1 MGKKLIDIL
10 ILFYVLINIYWFEK
24 NYIDIYPV
32 IFSIA
37 MVLMYFTFREKVKT
51 TKKGN
56 SYSYFKKKGY
66 NYYSITA
73 QDLNLTTKEFIVNG
87 KITEKFSLDLLKK
100 YTTEELTAILKT
112 YFTITKAKNI
122 QDENLLKNLL
132 LNIYMYFAD
141 INTKN
146 LKIEVNKEIIVTYK
160 FVSHELN
167 DEEIDEVTEKLKNT
181 IDLIRNK
188 MYDI

>member
-37 MVLMYFTFREKVKT
+37 MVLMYFTFREKVKK

-73 QDLNLTTKEFIVNG
+73 QDLNLTTKEFIANG

-100 YTTEELTAILKT
+100 YTTEELTTILKT
-112 YFTITKAKNI
+112 YFTITKVKNI

-132 LNIYMYFAD
+132 LNIYMDFAD

-146 LKIEVNKEIIVTYK
+146 LKIEVNKEVIVTYK

>member
-1 MGKKLIDIL
+1 
-10 ILFYVLINIYWFEK
+10 
-24 NYIDIYPV
+24 
-32 IFSIA
+32 

-100 YTTEELTAILKT
+100 YTTEELTTILKT
-112 YFTITKAKNI
+112 YFTITKVKNI
-122 QDENLLKNLL
+122 QNEDVLKNLL
-132 LNIYMYFAD
+132 LNVYMDFED

-160 FVSHELN
+160 FVYNDLN
-167 DEEIDEVTEKLKNT
+167 DEEIDEITEKLKNT
-181 IDLIRNK
+181 IYLIINK
-188 MYDI
+188 MYYI

>member
-37 MVLMYFTFREKVKT
+37 MVLMYFTFREKVQT

-73 QDLNLTTKEFIVNG
+73 QDLNLTTKEFIANG

-100 YTTEELTAILKT
+100 YTTEELTTILKT
-112 YFTITKAKNI
+112 YFTITKVKNI
-122 QDENLLKNLL
+122 QNENLLKNLL
-132 LNIYMYFAD
+132 YMASGWFLTFSQEPLLNENFKANKDGICLLSLDKHY
-141 INTKN
+141 KR
-146 LKIEVNKEIIVTYK
+146 KIK
-160 FVSHELN
+160 
-167 DEEIDEVTEKLKNT
+167 
-181 IDLIRNK
+181 
-188 MYDI
+188 

>member
-37 MVLMYFTFREKVKT
+37 MVLMYFTFREKVKK

-100 YTTEELTAILKT
+100 YTTEELTTILKT
-112 YFTITKAKNI
+112 YFTITKVKNI

-132 LNIYMYFAD
+132 LNIYMDFAD

-146 LKIEVNKEIIVTYK
+146 VKIEVNKEIIVTYK

>member
-1 MGKKLIDIL
+1 MGKKIIDIL

-37 MVLMYFTFREKVKT
+37 MVLMYFTFREKVKK

-56 SYSYFKKKGY
+56 LYSYFKKKGY

-73 QDLNLTTKEFIVNG
+73 QNLNLTTKEFITNG

-100 YTTEELTAILKT
+100 YTTEELTTILKT
-112 YFTITKAKNI
+112 YFTITKVKNI
-122 QDENLLKNLL
+122 QNENLLKNLL
-132 LNIYMYFAD
+132 LNIYMDFAD